1 MESVSIRETSSGR
14 PNYPISF
21 NESQKSPTVNDP
33 IAAINTMGI
42 ISYIF
47 IYLKFV
53 ECRHKANYNNR
64 DVAKYMP
71 YL

>member
-1 MESVSIRETSSGR
+1 MESVSIWETCSGR

-21 NESQKSPTVNDP
+21 NENQKSPTVNDP
-33 IAAINTMGI
+33 IAAINTMDI

-53 ECRHKANYNNR
+53 ECRHKDNYNNR
-64 DVAKYMP
+64 VIAKYMP